1 MRPQRSL
8 LRPQRSLWRP
18 PPPPDTARAGAR
30 RRWYDRDVDQTAPGG
45 RTGRVFRRSLDP
57 SLPVAVEAHGSTI
70 RDATGREYLD
80 AAGGAI
86 VVNVGHGR
94 ESIARVL
101 GEQAGRL
108 AYAHGSAFTT
118 EPLEAYASEIGRHLP
133 VDDPAIY
140 PVSGGSEAIETAL
153 KMARAYHLAR
163 GETERWIVFA
173 RWGSYHGNSLGA
185 LDLSG
190 RRPLR
195 RPYEGWLGRF
205 RHVSAAYPYRAGD
218 PDSQALASADEL
230 AAELDREIT
239 AAGPGTVA
247 AFVAEPIV
255 GATLAAAVP
264 PDDYWPKIVDVCRRH
279 GVLLIAD
286 EVMTGFGR
294 TGRWFGLD
302 HWGVRPDILVAAK
315 GATSGYWPFGFA
327 AAAGPIHDTVMARGG
342 FVHGFTYSHAPAGAA
357 VAREV
362 LRILETED
370 LVEASR
376 TKGERLQ
383 SLLRDRLAEDE
394 HVGEI
399 RGRGLMVGLELVEDR
414 ETRRPFAR
422 AARLTEAVVRAARDR
437 GVLLY
442 SATGTANGLD
452 GDTILLGPPFVV
464 TDDELVR
471 IADVVTD
478 ALGAAI
484 QANDAIETPAS
495 AG

>member
-1 MRPQRSL
+1 M
-8 LRPQRSLWRP
+8 
-18 PPPPDTARAGAR
+18 
-30 RRWYDRDVDQTAPGG
+30 
-45 RTGRVFRRSLDP
+45 TGRVFRRSLDP
-57 SLPVAVEAHGSTI
+57 ALPVAVEAFGSTI

-94 ESIARVL
+94 ASIARVL
-101 GEQAGRL
+101 GEQAARL
-108 AYAHGSAFTT
+108 SYAHGSAFTT
-118 EPLEAYASEIGRHLP
+118 EPLEAYAAEIGPRLP

-163 GETERWIVFA
+163 GETERQIVYA
-173 RWGSYHGNSLGA
+173 RWGSYHGNTLGA

-205 RHVSAAYPYRAGD
+205 RHVSAAYPYRGAD
-218 PDSQALASADEL
+218 PDSQALATADEL
-230 AAELDREIT
+230 AAELERT
-239 AAGPGTVA
+239 FSAAEPGTVA

-264 PDDYWPKIVDVCRRH
+264 PDDYWPKIADVCRRH

-302 HWGVRPDILVAAK
+302 HWGVRADIVVAAK
-315 GATSGYWPFGFA
+315 GATSGYWPFGFVA
-327 AAAGPIHDTVMARGG
+327 ASGEIHDTVTGHGG

-362 LRILETED
+362 LRILDEED

-376 TKGERLQ
+376 VKGDRLRVQLEERL
-383 SLLRDRLAEDE
+383 AGHE
-394 HVGEI
+394 HTGEI
-399 RGRGLMVGLELVEDR
+399 RGRGLMVGIELVEDR
-414 ETRRPFAR
+414 ETRRAFPR
-422 AARLTEAVVRAARDR
+422 AARLTESVVRAARDA
-437 GVLLY
+437 GVLVY
-442 SATGTANGLD
+442 SGTGNANGVD

-464 TDDELVR
+464 TDAELDR
-471 IADVVTD
+471 IVDTVATAVET
-478 ALGAAI
+478 AA
-484 QANDAIETPAS
+484 AATRAAT

>member
-1 MRPQRSL
+1 M
-8 LRPQRSLWRP
+8 
-18 PPPPDTARAGAR
+18 
-30 RRWYDRDVDQTAPGG
+30 
-45 RTGRVFRRSLDP
+45 FRRSTSVDP
-57 SLPVAVEAHGSTI
+57 PVAVEAHGCTI
-70 RDATGREYLD
+70 RDADGREYLD

-94 ESIARVL
+94 HEIAAAMAD
-101 GEQAGRL
+101 QAGRL

-118 EPLEAYASEIGRHLP
+118 EPLEAYAREVGPHLP

-140 PVSGGSEAIETAL
+140 PVSGGSEAIETAIKL
-153 KMARAYHLAR
+153 ARAYHIAR
-163 GETERWIVFA
+163 GEPDRWIVYA
-173 RWGSYHGNSLGA
+173 RWGSYHGNTLGA

-190 RRPLR
+190 RKPLR

-218 PDSQALASADEL
+218 AGSNALGTAEEL
-230 AAELDREIT
+230 AAELD
-239 AAGPGTVA
+239 AAFRAAEPGTVA

-264 PDDYWPKIVDVCRRH
+264 PDGYWPAIAEVCHRH

-315 GATSGYWPFGFA
+315 GATSGYWPFGFVA
-327 AAAGPIHDTVMARGG
+327 ASGEIHDRVTGGPG
-342 FVHGFTYSHAPAGAA
+342 FVHGFTYSHAPVGAA

-362 LRILETED
+362 LRILETES
-370 LVEASR
+370 LVEASAA
-376 TKGERLQ
+376 KGERLRA
-383 SLLRDRLAEDE
+383 LLTSALGDHPA
-394 HVGEI
+394 VGEI
-399 RGRGLMVGLELVEDR
+399 RGRGLMVGLELVADR
-414 ETRRPFAR
+414 ETRMPFPR
-422 AARLTEAVVRAARDR
+422 AAKVTEAVVRCARER

-442 SATGTANGLD
+442 SGTGNANGVD

-464 TDDELVR
+464 TDGELVR
-471 IADVVTD
+471 IVSVLA
-478 ALGAAI
+478 
-484 QANDAIETPAS
+484 DAIEAATTTPVL
-495 AG
+495 G